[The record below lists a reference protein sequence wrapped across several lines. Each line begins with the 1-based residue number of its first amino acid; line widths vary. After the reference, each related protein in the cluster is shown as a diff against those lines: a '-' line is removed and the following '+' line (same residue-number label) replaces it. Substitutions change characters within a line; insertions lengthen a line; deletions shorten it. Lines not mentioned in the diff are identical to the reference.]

1 MSAVTV
7 SVLLVAV
14 AMLSI
19 FTVHRLALSVY
30 KAEMRANI
38 ARLAAV
44 AAALVNPDE
53 HGALQRPDQQG
64 GPEFER
70 VAGPLRKVLKAT
82 PDVKYIYTFTA
93 EGDAIRFVVDTAEP
107 GDHDGD
113 GRDDQA
119 KIGEPYDDPDEA
131 MLVTVRTHEPH
142 VNQEPHADEWG
153 VFVSGYHPVL
163 QADGSVACYVGVD
176 VTAEQYQ
183 ADLSAMDRTA
193 VVAMIPASLISLG
206 VGAVVW
212 RIRLRALRSEAM
224 VRAAEL
230 EARATALR
238 VTRMNVELEASTRA
252 ALAAERAKGEF
263 LANMSHEIRT
273 PMTAILGY
281 IDLLDDA
288 AVSGEERHEHVGT
301 IRRAGEHLLS
311 VINDILDYS
320 KLEAGKM
327 TVESVPTNPTQLLAD
342 VMQMF
347 SDRAKQ
353 KGLEFRLEDDG
364 SLPPAV
370 STDPTR
376 FRQILLN
383 LTGNAI
389 KFTPRG
395 SLRLSSTYDRAAGRW
410 SVTVHDSGIGMTPE
424 QMSRLFQAFSQ
435 ADSSTSRKFG
445 GTGLG
450 LAISRKLAE
459 ALGGTLTVDSEP
471 GLGSS
476 FTVSV
481 AAPPCQGDVASSQ
494 ASRPAAS
501 LQGLRVLLAE
511 DGPDNQRLIRF
522 HLERAGASVTVVCDG
537 EQAVAG
543 VASGG
548 YDVLILDMQ
557 MPVMDG
563 YTAATTL
570 RQRGATIPILALTAH
585 ATSEDRAKCVS
596 AGCDDFATKPI
607 NAQALTAAVRAL
619 ADLPAGQ
626 PRPWAAA

>member
-1 MSAVTV
+1 M
-7 SVLLVAV
+7 LLVAV

-424 QMSRLFQAFSQ
+424 QMSRLEDAVHDHDQRFIGPDGRAAFIRRKPSIPIIPGMFAVHSDDLAVETVAAGRLHRDPIDRDGHVLRPGDGGSDAPAARHRRPRARCRGRDGRRDALLRRHGLRPPGHVVRRPRLRGPLPARHLGRGSDV
-435 ADSSTSRKFG
+435 ADAEHGVRG
-445 GTGLG
+445 ARGPRRLG
-450 LAISRKLAE
+450 LRDA
-459 ALGGTLTVDSEP
+459 
-471 GLGSS
+471 
-476 FTVSV
+476 
-481 AAPPCQGDVASSQ
+481 
-494 ASRPAAS
+494 
-501 LQGLRVLLAE
+501 
-511 DGPDNQRLIRF
+511 
-522 HLERAGASVTVVCDG
+522 RAHG
-537 EQAVAG
+537 
-543 VASGG
+543 
-548 YDVLILDMQ
+548 
-557 MPVMDG
+557 
-563 YTAATTL
+563 
-570 RQRGATIPILALTAH
+570 
-585 ATSEDRAKCVS
+585 
-596 AGCDDFATKPI
+596 
-607 NAQALTAAVRAL
+607 
-619 ADLPAGQ
+619 
-626 PRPWAAA
+626 